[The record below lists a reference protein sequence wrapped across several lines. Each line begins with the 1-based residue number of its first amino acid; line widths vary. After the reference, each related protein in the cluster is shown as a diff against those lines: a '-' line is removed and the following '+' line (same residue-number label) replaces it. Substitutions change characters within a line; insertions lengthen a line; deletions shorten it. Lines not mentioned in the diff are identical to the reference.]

1 MRRAIRFILND
12 ESIESHLHPGTV
24 VLDFLRTDSRLTGTK
39 EGCREGD
46 CGACTVL
53 LGELTG
59 DGKSLV
65 RYRAVNSCLLPLGDV
80 EGKHLV
86 SIEGINPAQPQE
98 NAVQAPALTPVQS
111 KMVEHGAIQCG
122 FCTPG
127 FVVSLTGY
135 LLGSRHWSYEGAVDA
150 VGGNICRCTGYASIK
165 RAIADLLDQ
174 LGKAQD
180 APLSGSAATANVD
193 YLRNLVACRVVP
205 EYFLTI
211 PERLRSLNV
220 QWARQS
226 RSAGLSLVAG
236 GTDLFVQR
244 PERMLEEN
252 LSFVSNTPQ
261 MGEVR
266 VEGQRLL
273 LGAGVSMEEVKEI
286 SELKDR
292 LPALADELSLIA
304 STPIRNRATLGGN
317 IINAS
322 PIGDFTVMLLALG
335 AVLQLKKGKN
345 IREVPVERFYRGYKQ
360 LDLKPGERLQWIVL
374 PREQGRFSFEKVAR
388 RRHLDIASVNS
399 AAWIT
404 VQGDRIVK
412 ARLAAGGVAPV
423 PLFLSRASACLEAQE
438 LSEERI
444 EEALNLAQAEIA
456 PISDVRGSEQYKR
469 LLLRQLLL
477 AHFQKL
483 LPEQMHAEVW
493 V

>member
-1 MRRAIRFILND
+1 MGRAICFILND
-12 ESIESHLHPGTV
+12 ESIESRLHPGTV
-24 VLDFLRTDSRLTGTK
+24 VLDFLRTDRRLTGTK

-53 LGELTG
+53 LGELSG
-59 DGKSLV
+59 DGHSPV
-65 RYRAVNSCLLPLGDV
+65 SYRAVNSCLLPLGDI

-86 SIEGINPAQPQE
+86 SIEGINPPQAPE
-98 NAVQAPALTPVQS
+98 NPAVAPALSPVQS

-135 LLGSRHWSYEGAVDA
+135 LLGSRHWSYEAAVDA
-150 VGGNICRCTGYASIK
+150 VAGNICRCTGYASIK

-174 LGKAQD
+174 LEHMQNAGLQGGAA
-180 APLSGSAATANVD
+180 APNVD
-193 YLRNLVACRVVP
+193 HMRNLVACGVVP

-211 PERLRSLNV
+211 PERLRSLKV
-220 QWARQS
+220 PRARQS

-244 PERMLEEN
+244 PGQMLEEN

-266 VEGQRLL
+266 VEEQRLL

-286 SELKDR
+286 PDLKER

-335 AVLQLKKGKN
+335 AVLQLKKGKS
-345 IREVPVERFYRGYKQ
+345 IREVPLERFYRGYKQ

-374 PREQGRFSFEKVAR
+374 AREQGRFSFEKVAR

-399 AAWIT
+399 AAWIAFD
-404 VQGDRIVK
+404 GDRIVK
-412 ARLAAGGVAPV
+412 ARIAAGGVAPV
-423 PLFLSRASACLEAQE
+423 PLFLSRASACLEDQQ

-444 EEALNLAQAEIA
+444 EQVLELAQEEIA